1 MLGEVIMKYRHSD
14 LSDCGQAFREVIA
27 RVRAEN
33 PVSPWK
39 GPSVA
44 IAWDRDLGLPVF
56 DDSRGYPVLL
66 VDFPQELKS
75 EVDEIANCDPEV
87 HQVTHLRWSPLV
99 TVLAFRGKQSV
110 LELLAAD
117 LLPLLRLSNQG
128 CILAV
133 LCCVDEV
140 IVVEYGFFRQN
151 FLELCSLLLLEPEE
165 IADKLDG
172 LNWTRR
178 YSHIVRAGVE
188 HWQPIIGSID
198 DEDRF

>member
-1 MLGEVIMKYRHSD
+1 MLGEVIEKYRYAELPD
-14 LSDCGQAFREVIA
+14 GGATIREAVA

-33 PVSPWK
+33 PAQAWE

-44 IAWDRDLGLPVF
+44 VAWDTDLGLPLF
-56 DDSRGYPVLL
+56 DDSRGYPAL
-66 VDFPQELKS
+66 VINFPQVMRG
-75 EVDEIANCDPEV
+75 EVDEIANSAPMLQ
-87 HQVTHLRWSPLV
+87 QVTHLRWAPFV
-99 TVLAFRGKQSV
+99 AVLAFPGKESV

-128 CILAV
+128 CILVV
-133 LCCVDEV
+133 LSCGDEV
-140 IVVEYGFFRQN
+140 TVVEYGFFRQN

-165 IADKLDG
+165 IADR
-172 LNWTRR
+172 LNGSNWANR
-178 YSHIVRAGVE
+178 YSYVVRAGIG